1 MTLREAKEIMGDY
14 EYYERK
20 NRSEIWTYFT
30 NDSVKT
36 YYLTYPAP
44 FAAST
49 GTEIYFNPGTQIVTR
64 VVCGE

>member
-1 MTLREAKEIMGDY
+1 MGDFDY
-14 EYYERK
+14 SNRK

-36 YYLTYPAP
+36 YYLAYPAP

-49 GTEIYFNPGTQIVTR
+49 DSEIYFDPVTQIVTR